1 MKKSVIENKNFNVK
15 KEFYNTTKNS
25 SLSLFLF
32 GLVGTIC
39 FYYLGFPI
47 IFNFFKSVLIF
58 GIITFISSF
67 FITKL
72 TISIQD
78 KMWIGI
84 LLLTIVFSLN
94 SHFNVKNYMINDYII
109 ENNQDVTLENNFGG
123 NTLHYKDDVAAIKI
137 NGKNNIKNIKIRFNY
152 DKMTNSKDNYLSST
166 DILNGSETT
175 KDIED
180 IKEEVKERYIQSN
193 SELKE
198 ILKEVNSKFVKSKL
212 GKDTFNLLYNYQKGY
227 EFNPDNI
234 DNAIYIKNMFY
245 FEDDGV
251 VMTGSIQKDLSVK
264 LSIRPKNYIFKLF
277 GI

>member
-67 FITKL
+67 LITKL

-78 KMWIGI
+78 KIWIGI
-84 LLLTIVFSLN
+84 LLLTIIFSLN
-94 SHFNVKNYMINDYII
+94 SHFNVKNYIINNYII

-166 DILNGSETT
+166 DILNGSETN

-198 ILKEVNSKFVKSKL
+198 ILKEVNSKFVNSKL

-234 DNAIYIKNMFY
+234 DNAIYINNIFY
-245 FEDDGV
+245 FEDDGI